1 MFYFI
6 LFKVY
11 LTTLKLIITTYAYE
25 DISVMAMLSGLS
37 GIVMLGIS
45 IFLMDIDISV
55 PPKNLLTVT
64 NLDMVF

>member
-55 PPKNLLTVT
+55 PPKKLLTVT